1 MADVQHFPKF
11 SIVSGN
17 VTIVID
23 LNAYAERFAEAQE
36 WLGWRVLQDCQARMP
51 IRTGSMRQRSHPE
64 DGGRKVVF
72 PGPYARFQYGG
83 KVMVDPVTGSPW
95 ARRGAKKV
103 LTDRPLKYAD
113 PAATD
118 HWFEEAKAQYGQEW
132 IAELKR
138 MIGGK

>member
-1 MADVQHFPKF
+1 MADTQHFPKF
-11 SIVSGN
+11 SIVAGE
-17 VTIVID
+17 VTAVID
-23 LNAYAERFAEAQE
+23 LSVYAERFDEAQE

-51 IRTGSMRQRSHPE
+51 IQTGSLRQRSHPE
-64 DGGRKVVF
+64 DGGRRVVF

-83 KVMVDPVTGSPW
+83 KVMVDPLTGSPW

-118 HWFEEAKAQYGQEW
+118 HWFEAAKAEFGQEW
-132 IAELKR
+132 IAELNR
-138 MIGGK
+138 MIGRR